1 MEYRVTPAS
10 SISIFMSTMLEWP
23 GTSILKKAAAVVRDV
38 NFESDS
44 AHVNLVEHHFSDDAR
59 PAQALQY
66 EVGRE
71 HAALCQAS
79 YFILALVF
87 NAKKHLCLQ
96 LKHSRHHAFTSM
108 VSDGY
113 KNSWPKARYE
123 WLGSTLSACV
133 PPVGRS
139 ETCCIEK

>member
-10 SISIFMSTMLEWP
+10 SISIFMSTMLLEWP

-66 EVGRE
+66 EIGKE
-71 HAALCQAS
+71 
-79 YFILALVF
+79 
-87 NAKKHLCLQ
+87 
-96 LKHSRHHAFTSM
+96 
-108 VSDGY
+108 D
-113 KNSWPKARYE
+113 
-123 WLGSTLSACV
+123 
-133 PPVGRS
+133 
-139 ETCCIEK
+139 